1 MQLEPVDPTVR
12 FPWPSSNGSDH
23 EIKLK
28 LCPCLI
34 IVRWFL
40 SNHSHTI
47 KRLKWVPPT
56 WFMLELYYT
65 LLDFGSFLNLLMLSC
80 SGMMLSFKGFIPHLE
95 NFGLKDFLGILHLRY
110 VPSDLDLQCGVQYHL
125 PTCIKKIFVK
135 LIRIFSV

>member
-40 SNHSHTI
+40 SNHS
-47 KRLKWVPPT
+47 
-56 WFMLELYYT
+56 
-65 LLDFGSFLNLLMLSC
+65 
-80 SGMMLSFKGFIPHLE
+80 
-95 NFGLKDFLGILHLRY
+95 
-110 VPSDLDLQCGVQYHL
+110 QYHQEAEVG
-125 PTCIKKIFVK
+125 PTYMVYAGVVLHTVGLWIISQLVDVILFWNDAV
-135 LIRIFSV
+135 F